1 MNLGSSFIYL
11 VTAAPML
18 LLTLIIKI
26 LPECNASPTIR
37 RLREYYLN
45 KFYLSYFIR
54 LIVEEYLIIAVTV
67 GINLS

>member
-11 VTAAPML
+11 VIAAPML

-26 LPECNASPTIR
+26 LPECKASPTMR

-54 LIVEEYLIIAVTV
+54 LIIEEYLVIAVTV